1 MVERVGAFFDVDG
14 TLLKGNVI
22 RYYAFLRRREMGM
35 IWRQIW
41 SAGLLLRVPYY
52 LIVDRISRELLTTRF
67 YKNYRTFTPLRL
79 RDGASALFHEELK
92 PNLYPRA
99 LECIKAHRAKGHIV
113 VLVSGSI
120 CQIVT
125 PVAEHL
131 GVDGILCTKLEV
143 VRGAFTGALKGGGD
157 SVIVTGDKASE
168 ATSQLNS
175 SVDDGLVNITRN
187 ENSGELGYTRTA
199 EGPLT
204 EGTQQ
209 LLDAIDDP
217 SIQVNMNASDNKIT
231 TKGNLFIGGAFMG
244 NSVTTVPGPGNFNNL
259 VTSYQEINTSVLGAA
274 DAYNGT
280 PGSLTLHE
288 ATESYEG
295 ARISQKS
302 GVSAGAAGS
311 AEVLN
316 PSSVYSRAH
325 NAASPQNMNISENII
340 RDSRGTP
347 YRVEYSVQ
355 KAGAAPKIIMT
366 YPD

>member
-1 MVERVGAFFDVDG
+1 
-14 TLLKGNVI
+14 
-22 RYYAFLRRREMGM
+22 
-35 IWRQIW
+35 
-41 SAGLLLRVPYY
+41 
-52 LIVDRISRELLTTRF
+52 
-67 YKNYRTFTPLRL
+67 
-79 RDGASALFHEELK
+79 
-92 PNLYPRA
+92 
-99 LECIKAHRAKGHIV
+99 
-113 VLVSGSI
+113 
-120 CQIVT
+120 
-125 PVAEHL
+125 
-131 GVDGILCTKLEV
+131 
-143 VRGAFTGALKGGGD
+143 GD

-325 NAASPQNMNISENII
+325 NAASPQ
-340 RDSRGTP
+340 
-347 YRVEYSVQ
+347 
-355 KAGAAPKIIMT
+355 
-366 YPD
+366 